1 MLRAFR
7 AVVNACFCQS
17 SFMRHSALAA
27 GLRWLWV
34 VLAALPAWSCATAE
48 EASLG
53 PGALSGEAGGAA
65 GALGS
70 AGSSGAAM
78 NSKAGGSGSSAASA
92 GAPGTPAGAGS
103 TGAAVGGSS
112 AGGASAGIGGT
123 AGSSGGKAGSASG
136 GGKAGASSGGS
147 ASGGAPN
154 GGAPNGGAPNGG
166 APSGGGKAG
175 APSGGAPSGG
185 APSGGAPSGGAPSGG
200 APSGGACDA
209 AHAVATLGTSQ
220 SYTGKANDCI
230 RLAVQPS
237 WSTVSL
243 QLQPL
248 AGTAAYP
255 VPFSFFSCAGNG
267 TGALTADY
275 VNAVIKSGANPGC
288 DYFVQFGGGAT
299 TIKVTYFD

>member
-1 MLRAFR
+1 
-7 AVVNACFCQS
+7 
-17 SFMRHSALAA
+17 MRHSALAA

-53 PGALSGEAGGAA
+53 PGALSGDAGGASA

-78 NSKAGGSGSSAASA
+78 SSKAGGSGSGAASA
-92 GAPGTPAGAGS
+92 GAPGTSAGAGS

-112 AGGASAGIGGT
+112 AGGASAGMGGT

-136 GGKAGASSGGS
+136 GAPSGGS
-147 ASGGAPN
+147 ASGGGGKA
-154 GGAPNGGAPNGG
+154 GAPSGGSASGG
-166 APSGGGKAG
+166 SASGGGKAG

-185 APSGGAPSGGAPSGG
+185 APSGGAPN
-200 APSGGACDA
+200 GGACDA

-267 TGALTADY
+267 TGSLTADY

>member
-1 MLRAFR
+1 MSFQYDTRRSSPIVLTLPHRIDKHSAFH

-53 PGALSGEAGGAA
+53 PGALSGDAGGASA

-78 NSKAGGSGSSAASA
+78 SSKAGGSGSGAASA

-185 APSGGAPSGGAPSGG
+185 APSGGA
-200 APSGGACDA
+200 CDA

-248 AGTAAYP
+248 AGTAAC
-255 VPFSFFSCAGNG
+255 SRG
-267 TGALTADY
+267 TGRQTAALAGSAGPTAQ
-275 VNAVIKSGANPGC
+275 AGAIPASPGVAPR
-288 DYFVQFGGGAT
+288 D
-299 TIKVTYFD
+299 